1 MYKLIH
7 SSCSLSLVAA
17 ASVLLIT
24 PCAAQKGEFNPHEGV
39 RNAGMATPTPIDK
52 LIALNMMLK
61 DKVNWKQVAK
71 LYKSYFEVDSYSDKE
86 IVLPILMGM
95 RMSDGVIAI
104 QARDVE
110 VLNAAAGDIE
120 TMAAKLGVEAGQLQR
135 AQRVKSYANKNKWN
149 RVFLELG
156 FLQKDVMDTMAK
168 EGNADRRSILIA
180 SGWIQGAN
188 IVSGVIKNN
197 YSEETSSLLR
207 EPLLVRQMI
216 KELEN
221 LKGEKSKDVKIV
233 RMLSVLNKLVKI
245 IDVPL
250 NKGVPEAGVKEIHEI
265 TSQFSKFVL
274 TNKS

>member
-17 ASVLLIT
+17 ASLLLVT
-24 PCAAQKGEFNPHEGV
+24 PCLAQKGEFDPHKGV

-52 LIALNMMLK
+52 LIALDMILAK
-61 DKVNWKQVAK
+61 KVNWKQVSK

-86 IVLPILMGM
+86 IVLPMLMGM

-104 QARDVE
+104 TARDVE

-168 EGNADRRSILIA
+168 EGNSDRRSILIA

-207 EPLLVRQMI
+207 EPLLVKQMI

-221 LKGEKSKDVKIV
+221 LKGEQSKNVMIV

-265 TSQFSKFVL
+265 TSQFSKYVL

>member
-1 MYKLIH
+1 MI
-7 SSCSLSLVAA
+7 
-17 ASVLLIT
+17 
-24 PCAAQKGEFNPHEGV
+24 
-39 RNAGMATPTPIDK
+39 
-52 LIALNMMLK
+52 LK

-86 IVLPILMGM
+86 IVLPMLMGM

-104 QARDVE
+104 TARDVE

-168 EGNADRRSILIA
+168 EGNSDRRSILIA

-207 EPLLVRQMI
+207 EPLLVKQMI

-221 LKGEKSKDVKIV
+221 LKGEKSKNVMIVK
-233 RMLSVLNKLVKI
+233 MLGVLNKLVKI

-250 NKGVPEAGVKEIHEI
+250 NKGVPEEGVKEIHEI
-265 TSQFSKFVL
+265 TSQFTQYVL